1 MENSSKHYSSDNMS
15 KTLYEELVS
24 VYEKISSTSSRLEK
38 EDIIADFLKSI
49 KENDPDITYDVALL
63 LQGKIFPPW
72 SDKEMG
78 ISTQLIIKA
87 LSKLLGENTKSIED
101 KLASVGDMGEITQEL
116 VKNNKQV
123 TFFKVPLTI
132 KKVIS
137 NLRKTE
143 SITGSNSQNKKLNLI
158 LELYTSASPLE
169 AKYITRTIT
178 EKLRIGV
185 GEGTLVEA
193 IAKAYSIDKEVIDRA
208 YMLSNDLGEVAR
220 RAQDSIESVQ
230 SLTITPGKPIKPML
244 AQLSPGIEESV
255 DEMKEVICETKYDGI
270 RVQIH
275 KKDDEIKIFTRRLE
289 NVTSALPEIVEYV
302 RDALPDEDYIIEGE
316 VIATKDNQPIS
327 FQYILQR
334 VKRKYDVDKMR
345 EKIPLKVFLFD
356 VLYYKTPV
364 AEESLGKRREILE
377 SIVTTSDDVE
387 LSTMKVVTPENNQD
401 AVDLFNWSID
411 NGHEGIMFKDITSP
425 YSPGKRG
432 KNMLKFKPV
441 RETLDCVITG
451 GIYGKGKRANFFGS
465 YLLSLLDSETGEYK
479 TLVHAATGMD
489 DEMLASLTERMQQYI
504 LSTSEQTVTF
514 KPAVILEVAFSEIV
528 ESNEYESGY
537 SLRFPAIKRIRDD
550 IGLDQVDT
558 IDKLMQL
565 IELQN

>member
-1 MENSSKHYSSDNMS
+1 MTNTS
-15 KTLYEELVS
+15 YEKLVE

-38 EDIIADFLKSI
+38 QDIIADFLMYI
-49 KENDPDITYDVALL
+49 KETDADITYDITLL

-87 LSKLLGENTKSIED
+87 LSNLLGESTKSIEN
-101 KLASVGDMGEITQEL
+101 KLAEVGDMGEISEEL
-116 VKNNKQV
+116 IKNNKQV
-123 TFFKVPLTI
+123 TFFKVPLTV
-132 KKVIS
+132 KKVLS

-143 SITGSNSQNKKLNLI
+143 SITGSKSQNKKINYL

-178 EKLRIGV
+178 ERLRIGV

-193 IAKAYSIDKEVIDRA
+193 IAQAYNIDKEIIDRA
-208 YMLSNDLGEVAR
+208 YMLSNDLGEVAS
-220 RAQDSIESVQ
+220 RAQESIESVK

-244 AQLSPGIEESV
+244 AQLSSGIKESIT
-255 DEMKEVICETKYDGI
+255 EMKKVICETKYDGI

-275 KKDDEIKIFTRRLE
+275 HYNNKTKIFTRRLE
-289 NVTSALPEIVEYV
+289 NVTNALPEVVEYIEE
-302 RDALPDEDYIIEGE
+302 ALPSKDFIVEGE
-316 VIATKDNQPIS
+316 VIATKDNKPIS

-334 VKRKYDVDKMR
+334 VKRKYDIDKMR

-356 VLYYKTPV
+356 VLYYDKPT
-364 AEESLGKRREILE
+364 AELPIIQRRQLLE
-377 SIVTTSDDVE
+377 EIVTTSKNVE
-387 LSTMKVVTPENNQD
+387 LSTMKIVSQENYTE
-401 AVDLFNWSID
+401 AEKLFTWSID
-411 NGHEGIMFKDITSP
+411 EGHEGIMFKDVTSP

-432 KNMLKFKPV
+432 KNMLKYKPL

-451 GIYGKGKRANFFGS
+451 GTYGKGKRAKFFGS
-465 YLLSLLDSETGEYK
+465 YLLSLLDEKTGEYK

-489 DEMLASLTERMQQYI
+489 DDLLASLTKRMEKLI
-504 LSTSEQTVTF
+504 ISKSEQNVLF
-514 KPAVILEVAFSEIV
+514 KPKVILEIAYSEIV

-537 SLRFPAIKRIRDD
+537 SLRFPAIKGVRDD
-550 IGLDQVDT
+550 IGLDEVDT
-558 IDKLMQL
+558 LSKLHQMID
-565 IELQN
+565 LQK

>member
-1 MENSSKHYSSDNMS
+1 MSNM
-15 KTLYEELVS
+15 LYEDLVNT
-24 VYEKISSTSSRLEK
+24 YEEIASTTSRLEK
-38 EDIIADFLKSI
+38 QDIISDFLKSI
-49 KENDPDITYDVALL
+49 KEKDPEIVYDVTLL

-72 SDKEMG
+72 SEKEMG

-87 LSKLLGENTKSIED
+87 LSKLLGENSKTIEN
-101 KLASVGDMGEITQEL
+101 KLASVGDMGEITEEL
-116 VKNNKQV
+116 INNNKQV

-143 SITGSNSQNKKLNLI
+143 SIIGSNSQNKKLNYI
-158 LELYTSASPLE
+158 LELYTSASGVE

-193 IAKAYSIDKEVIDRA
+193 IAQAYGIEKEVIDRA
-208 YMLSNDLGEVAR
+208 YMLSNDLGEVAL
-220 RAQDSIESVQ
+220 RAQDSIESVK
-230 SLTITPGKPIKPML
+230 SLTIMPGKPIKPML
-244 AQLSPGIEESV
+244 AQLSPGIKESIEE
-255 DEMKEVICETKYDGI
+255 MGEVICETKYDGI

-289 NVTSALPEIVEYV
+289 NVTKALPEIVDYV
-302 RDALPDEDYIIEGE
+302 RNALPDVDYIVEGE
-316 VIATKDNQPIS
+316 VIATKDGNPIS

-334 VKRKYDVDKMR
+334 VKRKYDVDKMI
-345 EKIPLKVFLFD
+345 EKIPLKIFLFD
-356 VLYYKTPV
+356 ILYYKEPT
-364 AEESLGKRREILE
+364 AELPMDKRRELLN
-377 SIVTTSDDVE
+377 SVVNVSSNVE
-387 LSTMKVVTPENNQD
+387 LSTMKTVNSDNVKD
-401 AVDLFNWSID
+401 AEELFKWSID
-411 NGHEGIMFKDITSP
+411 EGHEGIMFKDVASP

-432 KNMLKFKPV
+432 KNMLKYKPL

-451 GIYGKGKRANFFGS
+451 GTYGKGKRAKFFGS
-465 YLLSLLDSETGEYK
+465 YLLSLLDESSGEYK

-489 DEMLASLTERMQQYI
+489 DELLASLTERMQEYI
-504 LSTSEQTVTF
+504 ISASEQTVTF
-514 KPAVILEVAFSEIV
+514 KPAVILEVAYSEIV

-537 SLRFPAIKRIRDD
+537 SLRFPAIKRVRDD

-558 IDKLMQL
+558 ITKLHQM
-565 IELQN
+565 IDLQNQ

>member
-1 MENSSKHYSSDNMS
+1 MTNTS
-15 KTLYEELVS
+15 YEKLVE

-38 EDIIADFLKSI
+38 QDIIADFLMYI
-49 KENDPDITYDVALL
+49 KETDADITYDITLL

-87 LSKLLGENTKSIED
+87 LSNLLGESTKSIEN
-101 KLASVGDMGEITQEL
+101 KLAEVGDMGEISEEL
-116 VKNNKQV
+116 IKNNKQV
-123 TFFKVPLTI
+123 TFFKVPLTV
-132 KKVIS
+132 KKVLS

-143 SITGSNSQNKKLNLI
+143 SITGSKSQNKKINYL

-178 EKLRIGV
+178 ERLRIGV

-193 IAKAYSIDKEVIDRA
+193 IAQAYNIDKEIIDRA
-208 YMLSNDLGEVAR
+208 YMLSNDLGEVAS
-220 RAQDSIESVQ
+220 RAQESIESVK

-244 AQLSPGIEESV
+244 AQLSPGIKESIT
-255 DEMKEVICETKYDGI
+255 EMKKVICETKYDGI

-275 KKDDEIKIFTRRLE
+275 HYNNKTKIFTRRLE
-289 NVTSALPEIVEYV
+289 NVTNALPEVVECIEE
-302 RDALPDEDYIIEGE
+302 ALPSKDFIVEGE
-316 VIATKDNQPIS
+316 VIATKDNKPIS

-334 VKRKYDVDKMR
+334 VKRKYDIDKMR

-356 VLYYKTPV
+356 VLYYDKPT
-364 AEESLGKRREILE
+364 AELPIIQRRQLLE
-377 SIVTTSDDVE
+377 EIVTTSKNVE
-387 LSTMKVVTPENNQD
+387 LSTMKIVSQENYTE
-401 AVDLFNWSID
+401 AEKLFTWSID
-411 NGHEGIMFKDITSP
+411 EGHEGIMFKDVTSP

-432 KNMLKFKPV
+432 KNMLKYKPL

-451 GIYGKGKRANFFGS
+451 GTYGKGKRAKFFGS
-465 YLLSLLDSETGEYK
+465 YLLSLLDEKTGEYK

-489 DEMLASLTERMQQYI
+489 DDLLASLTKRMEKLI
-504 LSTSEQTVTF
+504 ISKSEQNVLF
-514 KPAVILEVAFSEIV
+514 KPKVILEIAYSEIV

-537 SLRFPAIKRIRDD
+537 SLRFPAIKGVRDD
-550 IGLDQVDT
+550 IGLDEVDT
-558 IDKLMQL
+558 LSKLHQMID
-565 IELQN
+565 LQK

>member
-1 MENSSKHYSSDNMS
+1 MTNTS
-15 KTLYEELVS
+15 YEKLVE

-38 EDIIADFLKSI
+38 QDIIADFLMYI
-49 KENDPDITYDVALL
+49 KETDADITYDITLL

-87 LSKLLGENTKSIED
+87 LSNLLGESTKSIEN
-101 KLASVGDMGEITQEL
+101 KLAEVGDMGEISEEL
-116 VKNNKQV
+116 IKNNKQV
-123 TFFKVPLTI
+123 TFFKVPLTV
-132 KKVIS
+132 KKVLS

-143 SITGSNSQNKKLNLI
+143 SITGSKSQNKKINYL

-178 EKLRIGV
+178 ERLRIGV

-193 IAKAYSIDKEVIDRA
+193 IAQAYNIDKEIIDRA
-208 YMLSNDLGEVAR
+208 YMLSNDLGEVAS
-220 RAQDSIESVQ
+220 RAQESIESVK

-244 AQLSPGIEESV
+244 AQLSPGIKESIT
-255 DEMKEVICETKYDGI
+255 EMKKVICETKYDGI

-275 KKDDEIKIFTRRLE
+275 HYNNKTKIFTRRLE
-289 NVTSALPEIVEYV
+289 NVTNALPEVVEYIEE
-302 RDALPDEDYIIEGE
+302 ALPSKDFIVEGE
-316 VIATKDNQPIS
+316 VIATKDNKPIS

-334 VKRKYDVDKMR
+334 VKRKYDIDKMR

-356 VLYYKTPV
+356 LLYYDKPT
-364 AEESLGKRREILE
+364 AELPIIQRRQLLE
-377 SIVTTSDDVE
+377 EIVTTSKNVE
-387 LSTMKVVTPENNQD
+387 LSTMKIVSQENYTE
-401 AVDLFNWSID
+401 AEKLFTWSID
-411 NGHEGIMFKDITSP
+411 EGHEGIMFKDVTSP

-432 KNMLKFKPV
+432 KNMLKYKPL

-451 GIYGKGKRANFFGS
+451 GTYGKGKRAKFFGS
-465 YLLSLLDSETGEYK
+465 YLLSLLDEKTGEYK

-489 DEMLASLTERMQQYI
+489 DDLLASLTKRMEKLI
-504 LSTSEQTVTF
+504 ISKSEQNVLF
-514 KPAVILEVAFSEIV
+514 KPKVILEIAYSEIV

-537 SLRFPAIKRIRDD
+537 SLRFPAIKGVRDD
-550 IGLDQVDT
+550 IGLDEVDT
-558 IDKLMQL
+558 LSKLHQMID
-565 IELQN
+565 LQK

>member
-1 MENSSKHYSSDNMS
+1 MTNTS
-15 KTLYEELVS
+15 YEKLVE

-38 EDIIADFLKSI
+38 QDIIADFLMYI
-49 KENDPDITYDVALL
+49 KETDADITYDITLL

-87 LSKLLGENTKSIED
+87 LSNLLGESTKSIEN
-101 KLASVGDMGEITQEL
+101 KLAEVGDMGEISEEL
-116 VKNNKQV
+116 IKNNKQV
-123 TFFKVPLTI
+123 TFFKVPLTV
-132 KKVIS
+132 KKVLS

-143 SITGSNSQNKKLNLI
+143 SITGSKSQNKKINYL

-178 EKLRIGV
+178 ERLRIGV

-193 IAKAYSIDKEVIDRA
+193 IAQAYNIDKEIIDRA
-208 YMLSNDLGEVAR
+208 YMLSNDLGEVAS
-220 RAQDSIESVQ
+220 RAQESIESVK

-244 AQLSPGIEESV
+244 AQLSPGIKESIT
-255 DEMKEVICETKYDGI
+255 EMKKVICETKYDGI

-275 KKDDEIKIFTRRLE
+275 HYNNKTKIFTRRLE
-289 NVTSALPEIVEYV
+289 NVTNALPEVVEYIEE
-302 RDALPDEDYIIEGE
+302 ALPSKDFIVEGE
-316 VIATKDNQPIS
+316 VIATKDNKPIS

-334 VKRKYDVDKMR
+334 VKRKYDIDKMR

-356 VLYYKTPV
+356 VLYYDKPT
-364 AEESLGKRREILE
+364 AELPIIQRRQLLE
-377 SIVTTSDDVE
+377 EIVTTSKNVE
-387 LSTMKVVTPENNQD
+387 LSTMKIVSQENYTE
-401 AVDLFNWSID
+401 AEKLFTWSID
-411 NGHEGIMFKDITSP
+411 EGHEGIMFKDVTSH

-432 KNMLKFKPV
+432 KNMLKYKPL

-451 GIYGKGKRANFFGS
+451 GTYGKGKRAKFFGS
-465 YLLSLLDSETGEYK
+465 YLLSLLDEKTGEYK

-489 DEMLASLTERMQQYI
+489 DDLLASLTKRMEKLI
-504 LSTSEQTVTF
+504 ISKSEQNVLF
-514 KPAVILEVAFSEIV
+514 KPKVILEIAYSEIV

-537 SLRFPAIKRIRDD
+537 SLRFPAIKGVRDD
-550 IGLDQVDT
+550 IGLDEVDT
-558 IDKLMQL
+558 LSKLHQMID
-565 IELQN
+565 LQK

>member
-1 MENSSKHYSSDNMS
+1 MTNTS
-15 KTLYEELVS
+15 YEKLVE

-38 EDIIADFLKSI
+38 QDIIADFLMYI
-49 KENDPDITYDVALL
+49 KETDADITYDITLL

-87 LSKLLGENTKSIED
+87 LSNLLGESTKSIEN
-101 KLASVGDMGEITQEL
+101 KLAEVGDMGEISEEL
-116 VKNNKQV
+116 IKNNKQV
-123 TFFKVPLTI
+123 TFFKVPLTV
-132 KKVIS
+132 KKVLS

-143 SITGSNSQNKKLNLI
+143 SITGSKSQNKKINYL

-178 EKLRIGV
+178 ERLRIGV

-193 IAKAYSIDKEVIDRA
+193 IAQAYNIDKEIIDRA
-208 YMLSNDLGEVAR
+208 YMLSNDLGEVAS
-220 RAQDSIESVQ
+220 RAQESIESVK

-244 AQLSPGIEESV
+244 AQLSPGIKESIT
-255 DEMKEVICETKYDGI
+255 EMKKVICETKYDGI

-275 KKDDEIKIFTRRLE
+275 HYNNKTKIFTRRLE
-289 NVTSALPEIVEYV
+289 NVTNALPEVVEYIEE
-302 RDALPDEDYIIEGE
+302 ALPSKDFIVEGE
-316 VIATKDNQPIS
+316 VIATKDNKPIS

-334 VKRKYDVDKMR
+334 VKRKYDIDKMR

-356 VLYYKTPV
+356 VLYYDKPT
-364 AEESLGKRREILE
+364 AELPIIQRRQLLE
-377 SIVTTSDDVE
+377 EIVTTSKNVE
-387 LSTMKVVTPENNQD
+387 LSTMKIVSQENYTE
-401 AVDLFNWSID
+401 AEKLFTWSID
-411 NGHEGIMFKDITSP
+411 EGHEGIMFKDVTSP

-432 KNMLKFKPV
+432 KNMLKYKPL

-451 GIYGKGKRANFFGS
+451 GTCGKGKRAKFFGS
-465 YLLSLLDSETGEYK
+465 YLLSLLDEKTGEYK

-489 DEMLASLTERMQQYI
+489 DDLLASLTKRMEKLI
-504 LSTSEQTVTF
+504 ISKSEQNVLF
-514 KPAVILEVAFSEIV
+514 KPKVILEIAYSEIV

-537 SLRFPAIKRIRDD
+537 SLRFPAIKGVRDD
-550 IGLDQVDT
+550 IGLDEVDT
-558 IDKLMQL
+558 LSKLHQMID
-565 IELQN
+565 LQK

>member
-1 MENSSKHYSSDNMS
+1 MTNTS
-15 KTLYEELVS
+15 YEKLVE

-38 EDIIADFLKSI
+38 QDIIADFLMYI
-49 KENDPDITYDVALL
+49 KETDADITYDITLL

-87 LSKLLGENTKSIED
+87 LSNLLGESTKSIEN
-101 KLASVGDMGEITQEL
+101 KLAEVGDMGEISEEL
-116 VKNNKQV
+116 IKNNKQV
-123 TFFKVPLTI
+123 TFFKVPLTV
-132 KKVIS
+132 KKVLS

-143 SITGSNSQNKKLNLI
+143 SITGSKSQNKKINYL

-178 EKLRIGV
+178 ERLRIGV

-193 IAKAYSIDKEVIDRA
+193 IAQAYNIDKEIIDRA
-208 YMLSNDLGEVAR
+208 YMLSNDLGEVAS
-220 RAQDSIESVQ
+220 RAQESIESVK

-244 AQLSPGIEESV
+244 AQLSPGIKESIT
-255 DEMKEVICETKYDGI
+255 EMKKVICETKYDGI

-275 KKDDEIKIFTRRLE
+275 HYNNKTKIFTRRLE
-289 NVTSALPEIVEYV
+289 NVTNALPEVVEYIEE
-302 RDALPDEDYIIEGE
+302 ALPSKDFIVEGE
-316 VIATKDNQPIS
+316 VIATKDNKPIS

-334 VKRKYDVDKMR
+334 VKRKYDIDKMR

-356 VLYYKTPV
+356 VLYYDKPT
-364 AEESLGKRREILE
+364 AELPIIQRRQLLE
-377 SIVTTSDDVE
+377 EIVTTSKNVE
-387 LSTMKVVTPENNQD
+387 LSTMKIVSQENYTE
-401 AVDLFNWSID
+401 AEKLFTWSID
-411 NGHEGIMFKDITSP
+411 EGHEGIMFKDVTSP

-432 KNMLKFKPV
+432 KNMLKYKPL

-451 GIYGKGKRANFFGS
+451 GTYGKGKRAKFFGS
-465 YLLSLLDSETGEYK
+465 YLLSLLDEKTGEYK

-489 DEMLASLTERMQQYI
+489 DDLLASLTKRMEKLI
-504 LSTSEQTVTF
+504 ISKSEQNVFF
-514 KPAVILEVAFSEIV
+514 KPKVILEIAYSEIV

-537 SLRFPAIKRIRDD
+537 SLRFPAIKGVRDD
-550 IGLDQVDT
+550 IGLDEVDT
-558 IDKLMQL
+558 LSKLHQMID
-565 IELQN
+565 LQK

>member
-1 MENSSKHYSSDNMS
+1 MSNM
-15 KTLYEELVS
+15 LYEDLVNT
-24 VYEKISSTSSRLEK
+24 YEEIASTTSRLEK
-38 EDIIADFLKSI
+38 QDIISDFLKSI
-49 KENDPDITYDVALL
+49 KEKDPEIVYDVTLL

-72 SDKEMG
+72 SEKEMG

-87 LSKLLGENTKSIED
+87 LSKLLGENTKTIENR
-101 KLASVGDMGEITQEL
+101 LASVGDMGEITEEL
-116 VKNNKQV
+116 INNNKQV

-143 SITGSNSQNKKLNLI
+143 SIIGSNSQNKKLNYI
-158 LELYTSASPLE
+158 LELYTSASGVE

-193 IAKAYSIDKEVIDRA
+193 IAQAYGIEKEVIDRA
-208 YMLSNDLGEVAR
+208 YMLSNDLGEVAL
-220 RAQDSIESVQ
+220 RAQDSIESVK
-230 SLTITPGKPIKPML
+230 SLTIMPGKPIKPML
-244 AQLSPGIEESV
+244 AQLSPGIKESIEE
-255 DEMKEVICETKYDGI
+255 MGEVICETKYDGI

-289 NVTSALPEIVEYV
+289 NVTKALPEIVDYV
-302 RDALPDEDYIIEGE
+302 RNALPDVDYIVEGE
-316 VIATKDNQPIS
+316 VIATKDGNPIS

-334 VKRKYDVDKMR
+334 VKRKYDVEKMI
-345 EKIPLKVFLFD
+345 EKIPLKIFLFD
-356 VLYYKTPV
+356 ILYYKEPT
-364 AEESLGKRREILE
+364 AELPMDKRRELLN
-377 SIVTTSDDVE
+377 SVVNVSPNVE
-387 LSTMKVVTPENNQD
+387 LSTMKTVNSDNVKD
-401 AVDLFNWSID
+401 AEELFKWSID
-411 NGHEGIMFKDITSP
+411 EGHEGIMFKDVASP

-432 KNMLKFKPV
+432 KNMLKYKPL

-451 GIYGKGKRANFFGS
+451 GTYGKGKRAKFFGS
-465 YLLSLLDSETGEYK
+465 YLLSLLDESSGEYK

-489 DEMLASLTERMQQYI
+489 DELLASLTERMQEYI
-504 LSTSEQTVTF
+504 ISASEQTVTF
-514 KPAVILEVAFSEIV
+514 KPAVILEVAYSEIV

-537 SLRFPAIKRIRDD
+537 SLRFPAIKRVRDD

-558 IDKLMQL
+558 ITKLHQM
-565 IELQN
+565 IDLQNQ

>member
-1 MENSSKHYSSDNMS
+1 MTNTS
-15 KTLYEELVS
+15 YEKLVE

-38 EDIIADFLKSI
+38 QDIIADFLMYI
-49 KENDPDITYDVALL
+49 KETDADITYDITLL

-87 LSKLLGENTKSIED
+87 LSNLLGESTKSIEN
-101 KLASVGDMGEITQEL
+101 KLAEVGDMGEISEEL
-116 VKNNKQV
+116 IKNNKQV
-123 TFFKVPLTI
+123 TFFKVPLTV
-132 KKVIS
+132 KKVLS

-143 SITGSNSQNKKLNLI
+143 SITGSKSQNKKINYL

-178 EKLRIGV
+178 ERLRIGV

-193 IAKAYSIDKEVIDRA
+193 IAQAYNIDKEIIDRA
-208 YMLSNDLGEVAR
+208 YMLSNDLGEVAS
-220 RAQDSIESVQ
+220 RAQESIESVK

-244 AQLSPGIEESV
+244 AQLSPGIKESIT
-255 DEMKEVICETKYDGI
+255 EMKKVICETKYDGI

-275 KKDDEIKIFTRRLE
+275 HYNNKTKIFTRRLE
-289 NVTSALPEIVEYV
+289 NVTNALPEVVEYIEE
-302 RDALPDEDYIIEGE
+302 ALPSKDFIVEGE
-316 VIATKDNQPIS
+316 VIATKDNKPIS

-334 VKRKYDVDKMR
+334 VKRKYDIDKMR

-356 VLYYKTPV
+356 VLYYDKPT
-364 AEESLGKRREILE
+364 AELPIIQRRQLLE
-377 SIVTTSDDVE
+377 EIVTTSKNVE
-387 LSTMKVVTPENNQD
+387 LSTMKIVSQENYTE
-401 AVDLFNWSID
+401 AEKLFTWSID
-411 NGHEGIMFKDITSP
+411 EGHEGIMFKDVTSP

-432 KNMLKFKPV
+432 KNMLKYKPL

-451 GIYGKGKRANFFGS
+451 GTYGKGKRAKFFGS
-465 YLLSLLDSETGEYK
+465 YLLSLLDEKTGEYK

-489 DEMLASLTERMQQYI
+489 DDLLASLTKRMEKLI
-504 LSTSEQTVTF
+504 LSKSEQNVLF
-514 KPAVILEVAFSEIV
+514 KPKVILEIAYSEIV

-537 SLRFPAIKRIRDD
+537 SLRFPAIKGVRDD
-550 IGLDQVDT
+550 IGLDEVDT
-558 IDKLMQL
+558 LSKLHQMID
-565 IELQN
+565 LQK

>member
-1 MENSSKHYSSDNMS
+1 MTNTS
-15 KTLYEELVS
+15 YEKLVE

-38 EDIIADFLKSI
+38 QDSIADFLMYI
-49 KENDPDITYDVALL
+49 KETDADITYDITLL

-87 LSKLLGENTKSIED
+87 LSNLLGESTKSIEN
-101 KLASVGDMGEITQEL
+101 KLAEVGDMGEISEEL
-116 VKNNKQV
+116 IKNNKQV
-123 TFFKVPLTI
+123 TFFKVPLTV
-132 KKVIS
+132 KKVLS

-143 SITGSNSQNKKLNLI
+143 SITGSKSQNKKINYL

-178 EKLRIGV
+178 ERLRIGV

-193 IAKAYSIDKEVIDRA
+193 IAQAYNIDKEIIDRA
-208 YMLSNDLGEVAR
+208 YMLSNDLGEVAS
-220 RAQDSIESVQ
+220 RAQESIESVK

-244 AQLSPGIEESV
+244 AQLSPGIKESIT
-255 DEMKEVICETKYDGI
+255 EMKKVICETKYDGI

-275 KKDDEIKIFTRRLE
+275 HYNNKTKIFTRRLE
-289 NVTSALPEIVEYV
+289 NVTNALPEVVEYIEE
-302 RDALPDEDYIIEGE
+302 ALPSKDFIVEGE
-316 VIATKDNQPIS
+316 VIATKDNKPIS

-334 VKRKYDVDKMR
+334 VKRKYDIDKMR

-356 VLYYKTPV
+356 VLYYDKPT
-364 AEESLGKRREILE
+364 AELPIIQRRQLLE
-377 SIVTTSDDVE
+377 EIVTTSKNVE
-387 LSTMKVVTPENNQD
+387 LSTMKIVSQENYTE
-401 AVDLFNWSID
+401 AEKLFTWSID
-411 NGHEGIMFKDITSP
+411 EGHEGIMFKDVTSP

-432 KNMLKFKPV
+432 KNMLKYKPS

-451 GIYGKGKRANFFGS
+451 GTYGKGKRAKFFGS
-465 YLLSLLDSETGEYK
+465 FLLSLLDEKTGEYK

-489 DEMLASLTERMQQYI
+489 DDLLASLTKRMEKLI
-504 LSTSEQTVTF
+504 ISKSEQNVLF
-514 KPAVILEVAFSEIV
+514 KPKVILEIAYSEIV

-537 SLRFPAIKRIRDD
+537 SLRFPAIKGVRDD
-550 IGLDQVDT
+550 IGLDEVDT
-558 IDKLMQL
+558 LSKLHQMID
-565 IELQN
+565 LQK

>member
-1 MENSSKHYSSDNMS
+1 MENSLKHYSSDNMS

-185 GEGTLVEA
+185 GEGTRVEA

-244 AQLSPGIEESV
+244 AQLSPGIEESI
-255 DEMKEVICETKYDGI
+255 DEMKEVVCETKYDGI

-275 KKDDEIKIFTRRLE
+275 KKDD
-289 NVTSALPEIVEYV
+289 
-302 RDALPDEDYIIEGE
+302 
-316 VIATKDNQPIS
+316 
-327 FQYILQR
+327 
-334 VKRKYDVDKMR
+334 
-345 EKIPLKVFLFD
+345 
-356 VLYYKTPV
+356 
-364 AEESLGKRREILE
+364 
-377 SIVTTSDDVE
+377 
-387 LSTMKVVTPENNQD
+387 
-401 AVDLFNWSID
+401 AV
-411 NGHEGIMFKDITSP
+411 
-425 YSPGKRG
+425 
-432 KNMLKFKPV
+432 
-441 RETLDCVITG
+441 
-451 GIYGKGKRANFFGS
+451 
-465 YLLSLLDSETGEYK
+465 
-479 TLVHAATGMD
+479 
-489 DEMLASLTERMQQYI
+489 
-504 LSTSEQTVTF
+504 
-514 KPAVILEVAFSEIV
+514 
-528 ESNEYESGY
+528 
-537 SLRFPAIKRIRDD
+537 
-550 IGLDQVDT
+550 
-558 IDKLMQL
+558 
-565 IELQN
+565 

>member
-1 MENSSKHYSSDNMS
+1 MVD
-15 KTLYEELVS
+15 TLYEKLVE
-24 VYEKISSTSSRLEK
+24 VYEQISSTTSRLEK
-38 EDIIADFLKSI
+38 EDMIASFLKSL
-49 KENDPDITYDVALL
+49 KDTDPEIIYDVVLL

-78 ISTQLIIKA
+78 ISTQLIIKS
-87 LSKLLGENTKSIED
+87 LSKLLGEKASKIEE
-101 KLASVGDMGEITQEL
+101 KLASVGDMGEISQEL
-116 VKNNKQV
+116 IKNNKQV

-132 KKVIS
+132 KKVIA

-143 SITGSNSQNKKLNLI
+143 SIMGSKSQNKKLNLI

-193 IAKAYSIDKEVIDRA
+193 IAKAYDMDRDVIDRA
-208 YMLSNDLGEVAR
+208 YMLSNDLGEVAT
-220 RAQDSIESVQ
+220 RAGESLESVK

-244 AQLSPGIEESV
+244 AQLSPGIKESIEEMG
-255 DEMKEVICETKYDGI
+255 DVICETKYDGI

-275 KKDDEIKIFTRRLE
+275 RSGDEIKIFTRRLE
-289 NVTSALPEIVEYV
+289 NVTNALPEIVEYV
-302 RDALPDEDYIIEGE
+302 GKALPSVDFIVEGE
-316 VIATKDNQPIS
+316 VIATKDNKPIS

-334 VKRKYDVDKMR
+334 VKRKYDVEKMV

-356 VLYYKTPV
+356 VLYYKQPV
-364 AEESLGKRREILE
+364 AEENLEERRKLLE
-377 SIVTTSDDVE
+377 EIVTTSDNVE
-387 LSTMKVVTPENNQD
+387 LSSMVRVNIDNYNE
-401 AVDLFNWSID
+401 AEELFNWSID
-411 NGHEGIMFKDITSP
+411 GGHEGIMFKAVNSS

-451 GIYGKGKRANFFGS
+451 GVYGKGKRAKFFGS
-465 YLLSLLDSETGEYK
+465 YLLSLLDEDSGEYK

-489 DEMLASLTERMQQYI
+489 DEMLASLTERMSKYI
-504 LSTSEQTVTF
+504 LSSSEQVVTF

-537 SLRFPAIKRIRDD
+537 SLRFPAIKRVRDD

-558 IDKLMQL
+558 LTKLHQL
-565 IELQN
+565 LELQDKT

>member
-1 MENSSKHYSSDNMS
+1 MTNTS
-15 KTLYEELVS
+15 YEKLVE

-38 EDIIADFLKSI
+38 QDIIADFLMYI
-49 KENDPDITYDVALL
+49 KENDADITYDITLL

-87 LSKLLGENTKSIED
+87 LSNLLGESTKSIEN
-101 KLASVGDMGEITQEL
+101 KLAEVGDMGEISEEL
-116 VKNNKQV
+116 IKNNKQV
-123 TFFKVPLTI
+123 TFFKVPLTV
-132 KKVIS
+132 KKVLS

-143 SITGSNSQNKKLNLI
+143 SITGSKSQNKKINYL

-178 EKLRIGV
+178 ERLRIGV

-193 IAKAYSIDKEVIDRA
+193 IAQAYNIDKEIIDRA
-208 YMLSNDLGEVAR
+208 YMLSNDLGEVAS
-220 RAQDSIESVQ
+220 RAQESIESVK

-244 AQLSPGIEESV
+244 AQLSPGIKESIT
-255 DEMKEVICETKYDGI
+255 EMKKVICETKYDGI

-275 KKDDEIKIFTRRLE
+275 HYNNKTKIFTRRLE
-289 NVTSALPEIVEYV
+289 NVTNALPEVVEYIEE
-302 RDALPDEDYIIEGE
+302 ALPSKDFIVEGE
-316 VIATKDNQPIS
+316 VIATKDNKPIS

-334 VKRKYDVDKMR
+334 VKRKYDIDKMR

-356 VLYYKTPV
+356 VLYYDKPT
-364 AEESLGKRREILE
+364 AELPIIQRRQLLE
-377 SIVTTSDDVE
+377 EIVTTSKNVE
-387 LSTMKVVTPENNQD
+387 LSTMKIVSQENYTE
-401 AVDLFNWSID
+401 AEKLFTWSID
-411 NGHEGIMFKDITSP
+411 EGHEGIMFKDVTSP

-432 KNMLKFKPV
+432 KNMLKYKPL

-451 GIYGKGKRANFFGS
+451 GTYGKGKRAKFFGS
-465 YLLSLLDSETGEYK
+465 YLLSLLDEKTGEYK

-489 DEMLASLTERMQQYI
+489 DDLLASLTKRMEKLI
-504 LSTSEQTVTF
+504 ISKSEQNVLF
-514 KPAVILEVAFSEIV
+514 KPKVILEIAYSEIV

-537 SLRFPAIKRIRDD
+537 SLRFPAIKGVRDD
-550 IGLDQVDT
+550 IGLDEVDT
-558 IDKLMQL
+558 LSKLHQMID
-565 IELQN
+565 LQK

>member
-1 MENSSKHYSSDNMS
+1 MVD
-15 KTLYEELVS
+15 TLYEKLVE
-24 VYEKISSTSSRLEK
+24 VYEQISSTTSRLEK
-38 EDIIADFLKSI
+38 EDMIASFLKSL
-49 KENDPDITYDVALL
+49 KDTDPEIIYDVVLL

-78 ISTQLIIKA
+78 ISTQLIIKS
-87 LSKLLGENTKSIED
+87 LSKLLGEKASKIEE
-101 KLASVGDMGEITQEL
+101 KLASVGDMGEISQEL
-116 VKNNKQV
+116 IKNNKQV

-132 KKVIS
+132 KKVIA

-143 SITGSNSQNKKLNLI
+143 SIMGSKSQNKKLNLI

-193 IAKAYSIDKEVIDRA
+193 IAKAYDMDRDVIDRA
-208 YMLSNDLGEVAR
+208 YMLSNDLGEVAT
-220 RAQDSIESVQ
+220 RAGESLESVK

-244 AQLSPGIEESV
+244 AQLSPGIKESIEEMG
-255 DEMKEVICETKYDGI
+255 DVICETKYDGI

-275 KKDDEIKIFTRRLE
+275 RSGDEIKIFTRRLE
-289 NVTSALPEIVEYV
+289 NVTNALPEIVEYV
-302 RDALPDEDYIIEGE
+302 GKALPSVDFIVEGE
-316 VIATKDNQPIS
+316 VIATKDNKPIS

-334 VKRKYDVDKMR
+334 VKRKYDVEKMV

-356 VLYYKTPV
+356 VLYYKQPV
-364 AEESLGKRREILE
+364 AEENLEERRKLLE
-377 SIVTTSDDVE
+377 EIVTTSDNVE
-387 LSTMKVVTPENNQD
+387 LSSMVRVNIDNYQE
-401 AVDLFNWSID
+401 AEELFNWSID
-411 NGHEGIMFKDITSP
+411 GGHEGIMFKAVNSS

-451 GIYGKGKRANFFGS
+451 GVYGKGKRAKFFGS
-465 YLLSLLDSETGEYK
+465 YLLSLLDENTGEYK

-489 DEMLASLTERMQQYI
+489 DEMLASLTERMSKYI
-504 LSTSEQTVTF
+504 LSSSEQVVTF

-558 IDKLMQL
+558 LTKLHQL
-565 IELQN
+565 LELQDKT

>member
-1 MENSSKHYSSDNMS
+1 MTNTS
-15 KTLYEELVS
+15 YEKLVE

-38 EDIIADFLKSI
+38 QDIIADFLMYI
-49 KENDPDITYDVALL
+49 KETDADITYDITLL

-87 LSKLLGENTKSIED
+87 LSNLLGESTKSIEN
-101 KLASVGDMGEITQEL
+101 KLEEVGDMGEISEEL
-116 VKNNKQV
+116 IKNNKQV
-123 TFFKVPLTI
+123 TFFKVPLTV
-132 KKVIS
+132 KKVLS

-143 SITGSNSQNKKLNLI
+143 SITGSKSQNKKINYL

-178 EKLRIGV
+178 ERLRIGV

-193 IAKAYSIDKEVIDRA
+193 IAQAYNIDKEIIDRA
-208 YMLSNDLGEVAR
+208 YMLSNDLGEVAS
-220 RAQDSIESVQ
+220 RAQESIESVK

-244 AQLSPGIEESV
+244 AQLSPGIKESIT
-255 DEMKEVICETKYDGI
+255 EMKKVICETKYDGI

-275 KKDDEIKIFTRRLE
+275 HYNNKTKIFTRRLE
-289 NVTSALPEIVEYV
+289 NVTNALPEVVEYIEE
-302 RDALPDEDYIIEGE
+302 ALPSKDFIVEGE
-316 VIATKDNQPIS
+316 VIATKDNKPIS

-334 VKRKYDVDKMR
+334 VKRKYDIDKMR

-356 VLYYKTPV
+356 VLYYDKPT
-364 AEESLGKRREILE
+364 AELPIIQRRQLLE
-377 SIVTTSDDVE
+377 EIVTTSKNVE
-387 LSTMKVVTPENNQD
+387 LSTMKIVSQENYTE
-401 AVDLFNWSID
+401 AEKLFTWSID
-411 NGHEGIMFKDITSP
+411 EGHEGIMFKDVTSP

-432 KNMLKFKPV
+432 KNMLKYKPL

-451 GIYGKGKRANFFGS
+451 GTYGKGKRAKFFGS
-465 YLLSLLDSETGEYK
+465 YLLSLLDEKTGEYK

-489 DEMLASLTERMQQYI
+489 DDLLASLTKRMEKLI
-504 LSTSEQTVTF
+504 ISKSEQNVLF
-514 KPAVILEVAFSEIV
+514 KPKVILEIAYSEIV

-537 SLRFPAIKRIRDD
+537 SLRFPAIKGVRDD
-550 IGLDQVDT
+550 IGLDEVDT
-558 IDKLMQL
+558 LSKLHQMID
-565 IELQN
+565 LQK

>member
-1 MENSSKHYSSDNMS
+1 MTNTS
-15 KTLYEELVS
+15 YEKLVE

-38 EDIIADFLKSI
+38 QDIIADFLMYI
-49 KENDPDITYDVALL
+49 KETDADITYDITLL

-87 LSKLLGENTKSIED
+87 LSNLLGESTKSIEN
-101 KLASVGDMGEITQEL
+101 KLAEVGDMGEISEEL
-116 VKNNKQV
+116 IKNNKQV
-123 TFFKVPLTI
+123 TFFKVPLTV
-132 KKVIS
+132 KKVLS

-143 SITGSNSQNKKLNLI
+143 SITGSKSQNKKINYL

-178 EKLRIGV
+178 ERLRIGV

-193 IAKAYSIDKEVIDRA
+193 IAQAYNIDKEIIDRA
-208 YMLSNDLGEVAR
+208 YMLSNDLGEVAS
-220 RAQDSIESVQ
+220 RAQESIESVK

-244 AQLSPGIEESV
+244 AQLSPGIKESIT
-255 DEMKEVICETKYDGI
+255 EMKKVICETKYDGI

-275 KKDDEIKIFTRRLE
+275 HYNNKTKIFTRRLE
-289 NVTSALPEIVEYV
+289 NVTNALPEVVEYIEE
-302 RDALPDEDYIIEGE
+302 ALPSKDFIVEGE
-316 VIATKDNQPIS
+316 VIATKDNKPIS

-334 VKRKYDVDKMR
+334 VKRKYDIDKMR

-356 VLYYKTPV
+356 VLYYDKPT
-364 AEESLGKRREILE
+364 AELPIIQRRQLLE
-377 SIVTTSDDVE
+377 EIVTTSKNVE
-387 LSTMKVVTPENNQD
+387 LSTMKIVSQENYTE
-401 AVDLFNWSID
+401 AEKLFTWSID
-411 NGHEGIMFKDITSP
+411 EGHEGIMFKDVTSP

-432 KNMLKFKPV
+432 KNMLKYKPL

-451 GIYGKGKRANFFGS
+451 GTYGKGKRAKFFGS
-465 YLLSLLDSETGEYK
+465 YLLSLLDDKTGEYK

-489 DEMLASLTERMQQYI
+489 DDLLASLTKRMEKLI
-504 LSTSEQTVTF
+504 ISKSEQNVLF
-514 KPAVILEVAFSEIV
+514 KPKVILEVAYSEIV

-537 SLRFPAIKRIRDD
+537 SLRFPAIKGVRDD
-550 IGLDQVDT
+550 IGLDEVDT
-558 IDKLMQL
+558 LSKLHQMID
-565 IELQN
+565 LQK

>member
-1 MENSSKHYSSDNMS
+1 M
-15 KTLYEELVS
+15 LYEDLVNT
-24 VYEKISSTSSRLEK
+24 YEEIASTTSRLEK
-38 EDIIADFLKSI
+38 QDIISDFLKSI
-49 KENDPDITYDVALL
+49 KEKDPEIVYDVTLL

-72 SDKEMG
+72 SEKEMG

-87 LSKLLGENTKSIED
+87 LSKLLGENSKTIEN
-101 KLASVGDMGEITQEL
+101 KLASVGDMGEITEEL
-116 VKNNKQV
+116 INNNKQV

-143 SITGSNSQNKKLNLI
+143 SIIGSNSQNKKLNYI
-158 LELYTSASPLE
+158 LELYTSASGVE

-193 IAKAYSIDKEVIDRA
+193 IAQAYGIEKEVIDRA
-208 YMLSNDLGEVAR
+208 YMLSNDLGEVAL
-220 RAQDSIESVQ
+220 RAQDSIESVK
-230 SLTITPGKPIKPML
+230 SLTIMPGKPIKPML
-244 AQLSPGIEESV
+244 AQLSPGIKESIEE
-255 DEMKEVICETKYDGI
+255 MGEVICETKYDGI

-289 NVTSALPEIVEYV
+289 NVTKALPEIVDYV
-302 RDALPDEDYIIEGE
+302 RNALPDVDYIVEGE
-316 VIATKDNQPIS
+316 VIATKDGNPIS

-334 VKRKYDVDKMR
+334 VKRKYDVDKMI
-345 EKIPLKVFLFD
+345 EKIPLKIFLFD
-356 VLYYKTPV
+356 ILYYKEPT
-364 AEESLGKRREILE
+364 AELPMDKRRELLN
-377 SIVTTSDDVE
+377 SVVNVSSNVE
-387 LSTMKVVTPENNQD
+387 LSTMKTVNSDNVKD
-401 AVDLFNWSID
+401 AEELFKWSID
-411 NGHEGIMFKDITSP
+411 EGHEGIMFKDVASP

-432 KNMLKFKPV
+432 KNMLKYKPL

-451 GIYGKGKRANFFGS
+451 GTYGKGKRAKFFGS
-465 YLLSLLDSETGEYK
+465 YLLSLLDESSGEYK

-489 DEMLASLTERMQQYI
+489 DELLASLTERMQEYI
-504 LSTSEQTVTF
+504 ISASEQTVTF
-514 KPAVILEVAFSEIV
+514 KPAVILEVAYSEIV

-537 SLRFPAIKRIRDD
+537 SLRFPAIKRVRDD

-558 IDKLMQL
+558 ITKLHQM
-565 IELQN
+565 IDLQNQ

>member
-1 MENSSKHYSSDNMS
+1 MTNTS
-15 KTLYEELVS
+15 YEKLVE

-38 EDIIADFLKSI
+38 QDIIADFLMYI
-49 KENDPDITYDVALL
+49 KETDADITYDITLL

-87 LSKLLGENTKSIED
+87 LSNLLGESTKSIEN
-101 KLASVGDMGEITQEL
+101 KLAEVGDMGEISEEL
-116 VKNNKQV
+116 IKNNKQV
-123 TFFKVPLTI
+123 TFFKVPLTV
-132 KKVIS
+132 KKVLS

-143 SITGSNSQNKKLNLI
+143 SITGSKSQNKKINYL

-178 EKLRIGV
+178 ERLRIGV

-193 IAKAYSIDKEVIDRA
+193 IAQAYNIDKEIIDRA
-208 YMLSNDLGEVAR
+208 YMLSNDLGEVAS
-220 RAQDSIESVQ
+220 RAQESIESVK

-244 AQLSPGIEESV
+244 AQLSPGIKESIT
-255 DEMKEVICETKYDGI
+255 EMKKVICETKYDGI

-275 KKDDEIKIFTRRLE
+275 HYNNKTKIFTRRLE
-289 NVTSALPEIVEYV
+289 NVTNALPEVVEYIEE
-302 RDALPDEDYIIEGE
+302 ALPSKDFIVEGE
-316 VIATKDNQPIS
+316 VIATKDNKPIS

-334 VKRKYDVDKMR
+334 VKRKYDIDKMR

-356 VLYYKTPV
+356 VLYYDKPT
-364 AEESLGKRREILE
+364 AELPIIQRRQLLE
-377 SIVTTSDDVE
+377 EIVTTSKNVE
-387 LSTMKVVTPENNQD
+387 LSTMKIVSQENYTE
-401 AVDLFNWSID
+401 AEKLFTWSID
-411 NGHEGIMFKDITSP
+411 EGHEGIMFKDVTSP

-432 KNMLKFKPV
+432 KNMLKYKPL

-451 GIYGKGKRANFFGS
+451 GTYGKGKRAKFFGS
-465 YLLSLLDSETGEYK
+465 YLLSLLDDKTGEYK

-489 DEMLASLTERMQQYI
+489 DNLLASLTKRMEKLI
-504 LSTSEQTVTF
+504 ISKSEQNVLF
-514 KPAVILEVAFSEIV
+514 KPKVILEVAYSEIV

-537 SLRFPAIKRIRDD
+537 SLRFPAIKGVRDD
-550 IGLDQVDT
+550 IGLDEVDT
-558 IDKLMQL
+558 LSKLHQMID
-565 IELQN
+565 LQK

>member
-1 MENSSKHYSSDNMS
+1 MSNM
-15 KTLYEELVS
+15 LYEDLVNT
-24 VYEKISSTSSRLEK
+24 YEVIASTTSRLEK
-38 EDIIADFLKSI
+38 QDIISDFLKSI
-49 KENDPDITYDVALL
+49 KEKDPEIVYDVTLL

-72 SDKEMG
+72 SEKEMG

-87 LSKLLGENTKSIED
+87 LSKLLGENTKTIEN
-101 KLASVGDMGEITQEL
+101 KLASVGDMGEITEEL
-116 VKNNKQV
+116 INNNKQV

-143 SITGSNSQNKKLNLI
+143 SIIGSNSQNKKLNYI
-158 LELYTSASPLE
+158 LELYTSASGVE

-193 IAKAYSIDKEVIDRA
+193 IAQAYGIEKEVIDRA
-208 YMLSNDLGEVAR
+208 YMLSNDLGEVAL
-220 RAQDSIESVQ
+220 RAQDSIESVK
-230 SLTITPGKPIKPML
+230 SLTIMPGKPIKPML
-244 AQLSPGIEESV
+244 AQLSPGIKESIEE
-255 DEMKEVICETKYDGI
+255 MGEVICETKYDGI

-289 NVTSALPEIVEYV
+289 NVTKALPEIVDYV
-302 RDALPDEDYIIEGE
+302 RNALPDVDYIVEGE
-316 VIATKDNQPIS
+316 VIATKDGNPIS

-334 VKRKYDVDKMR
+334 VKRKYDVEKMI
-345 EKIPLKVFLFD
+345 EKIPLKIFLFD
-356 VLYYKTPV
+356 ILYYKEPT
-364 AEESLGKRREILE
+364 AELPMDKRRELLN
-377 SIVTTSDDVE
+377 SVVNVSPNVE
-387 LSTMKVVTPENNQD
+387 LSTMKTVNSDNVKD
-401 AVDLFNWSID
+401 AEELFKWSID
-411 NGHEGIMFKDITSP
+411 EGHEGIMFKDVASP

-432 KNMLKFKPV
+432 KNMLKYKPL

-451 GIYGKGKRANFFGS
+451 GTYGKGKRAKFFGS
-465 YLLSLLDSETGEYK
+465 YLLSLLDESSGEYK

-489 DEMLASLTERMQQYI
+489 DELLASLTERMQEYI
-504 LSTSEQTVTF
+504 ISASEQTVTF
-514 KPAVILEVAFSEIV
+514 KPAVILEVAYSEIV

-537 SLRFPAIKRIRDD
+537 SLRFPAIKRVRDD

-558 IDKLMQL
+558 ITKLHQM
-565 IELQN
+565 IDLQNQ

>member
-1 MENSSKHYSSDNMS
+1 MTNTS
-15 KTLYEELVS
+15 YEKLVE

-38 EDIIADFLKSI
+38 QDIIADFLMYI
-49 KENDPDITYDVALL
+49 KETDADITYDITLL

-87 LSKLLGENTKSIED
+87 LSNLLGESTKSIEN
-101 KLASVGDMGEITQEL
+101 KLAEVGDMGEISEEL
-116 VKNNKQV
+116 IKNNKQV
-123 TFFKVPLTI
+123 TFFKVPLTV
-132 KKVIS
+132 KKVLS

-143 SITGSNSQNKKLNLI
+143 SITGSKSQNKKINYL

-178 EKLRIGV
+178 ERLRIGV

-193 IAKAYSIDKEVIDRA
+193 IAQAYNIDKEIIDRA
-208 YMLSNDLGEVAR
+208 YMLSNDLGEVAS
-220 RAQDSIESVQ
+220 RAQESIESVK

-244 AQLSPGIEESV
+244 AQLSPGIKESIT
-255 DEMKEVICETKYDGI
+255 EMKKVICETKYDGI

-275 KKDDEIKIFTRRLE
+275 HYNNKTNIFTRRLE
-289 NVTSALPEIVEYV
+289 NVTNALPEVVEYIEE
-302 RDALPDEDYIIEGE
+302 ALPSKDFIVEGE
-316 VIATKDNQPIS
+316 VIATKDNKPIS

-334 VKRKYDVDKMR
+334 VKRKYDIDKMR

-356 VLYYKTPV
+356 VLYYDKPT
-364 AEESLGKRREILE
+364 AELPIIQRRQLLE
-377 SIVTTSDDVE
+377 EIVTTSKNVE
-387 LSTMKVVTPENNQD
+387 LSTMKIVSQENYTE
-401 AVDLFNWSID
+401 AEKLFTWSID
-411 NGHEGIMFKDITSP
+411 EGHEGIMFKDVTSP

-432 KNMLKFKPV
+432 KNMLKYKPL

-451 GIYGKGKRANFFGS
+451 GTYGKGKRAKFFGS
-465 YLLSLLDSETGEYK
+465 YLLSLLDEKTGEYK

-489 DEMLASLTERMQQYI
+489 DDLLASLTKRMEKLI
-504 LSTSEQTVTF
+504 ISKSEQNVLF
-514 KPAVILEVAFSEIV
+514 KPKVILEIAYSEIV

-537 SLRFPAIKRIRDD
+537 SLRFPAIKGVRDD
-550 IGLDQVDT
+550 IGLDEVDT
-558 IDKLMQL
+558 LSKLHQMID
-565 IELQN
+565 LQK

>member
-1 MENSSKHYSSDNMS
+1 MVD
-15 KTLYEELVS
+15 TLYEKLVE
-24 VYEKISSTSSRLEK
+24 VYEQISSTTSRLEK
-38 EDIIADFLKSI
+38 EDMIASFLKSL
-49 KENDPDITYDVALL
+49 KDTDPEIIYDVVLL

-78 ISTQLIIKA
+78 ISTQLIIKS
-87 LSKLLGENTKSIED
+87 LSKLLGEKASKIED
-101 KLASVGDMGEITQEL
+101 KLASVGDMGEISQEL
-116 VKNNKQV
+116 IKNNKQV

-143 SITGSNSQNKKLNLI
+143 SIMGSKSQNKKLNLI

-193 IAKAYSIDKEVIDRA
+193 IAKAYDMDRDVIDRA
-208 YMLSNDLGEVAR
+208 YMLSNDLGEVAT
-220 RAQDSIESVQ
+220 RAGESLESVK

-244 AQLSPGIEESV
+244 AQLSPGIKEGIEEMG
-255 DEMKEVICETKYDGI
+255 DVICETKYDGI

-275 KKDDEIKIFTRRLE
+275 RSGDEIKIFTRRLE
-289 NVTSALPEIVEYV
+289 NVTNALPEIVK
-302 RDALPDEDYIIEGE
+302 YIGEAIPSVDFIVEGE
-316 VIATKDNQPIS
+316 VIATKDNKPIS

-334 VKRKYDVDKMR
+334 VKRKYDVEKMV

-356 VLYYKTPV
+356 VLYYKQPV
-364 AEESLGKRREILE
+364 AEDSLEERRKLLEEI
-377 SIVTTSDDVE
+377 VKTSDNVE
-387 LSTMKVVTPENNQD
+387 LSSMVRVN
-401 AVDLFNWSID
+401 VDNYYEAEELFNWSID
-411 NGHEGIMFKDITSP
+411 SGHEGIMFKAVNSS

-451 GIYGKGKRANFFGS
+451 GIYGKGKRAKFFGS
-465 YLLSLLDSETGEYK
+465 YLLSLLDEDSGEYK

-489 DEMLASLTERMQQYI
+489 DEMLATLTERMSKHI
-504 LSTSEQTVTF
+504 LSSSEQVLTF
-514 KPAVILEVAFSEIV
+514 RPAVILEVAFSEIV

-537 SLRFPAIKRIRDD
+537 SLRFPAIKRVRDD

-558 IDKLMQL
+558 LTKLHQL
-565 IELQN
+565 LELQDKT

>member
-1 MENSSKHYSSDNMS
+1 MTNTS
-15 KTLYEELVS
+15 YEKLVE

-38 EDIIADFLKSI
+38 QDIIADFLMYI
-49 KENDPDITYDVALL
+49 KETDADITYDITLL

-87 LSKLLGENTKSIED
+87 LSNLLGESTKSIEN
-101 KLASVGDMGEITQEL
+101 KLAEVGDMGEISEEL
-116 VKNNKQV
+116 IKNNKQV
-123 TFFKVPLTI
+123 TFFKVPLTV
-132 KKVIS
+132 KKVLS

-143 SITGSNSQNKKLNLI
+143 SITGSKSQNKKINYL

-178 EKLRIGV
+178 ERLRIGV

-193 IAKAYSIDKEVIDRA
+193 IAQAYNIDKEIIDRA
-208 YMLSNDLGEVAR
+208 YMLSNDLGEVAS
-220 RAQDSIESVQ
+220 RAQESVK

-244 AQLSPGIEESV
+244 AQLSPGIKESIT
-255 DEMKEVICETKYDGI
+255 EMKKVICETKYDGI

-275 KKDDEIKIFTRRLE
+275 HYNNKTKIFTRRLE
-289 NVTSALPEIVEYV
+289 NVTNALPEVVEYIEE
-302 RDALPDEDYIIEGE
+302 ALPSKDFIVEGE
-316 VIATKDNQPIS
+316 VIATKDNKPIS

-334 VKRKYDVDKMR
+334 VKRKYDIDKMR

-356 VLYYKTPV
+356 VLYYDKPT
-364 AEESLGKRREILE
+364 AELPIIQRRQLLE
-377 SIVTTSDDVE
+377 EIVTTSKNVE
-387 LSTMKVVTPENNQD
+387 LSTMKIVSQENYTE
-401 AVDLFNWSID
+401 AEKLFTWSID
-411 NGHEGIMFKDITSP
+411 EGHEGIMFKDVTSP

-432 KNMLKFKPV
+432 KNMLKYKPL

-451 GIYGKGKRANFFGS
+451 GTYGKGKRAKFFGS
-465 YLLSLLDSETGEYK
+465 YLLSLLDEKTGEYK

-489 DEMLASLTERMQQYI
+489 DDLLASLTKRMEKLI
-504 LSTSEQTVTF
+504 ISKSEQNVLF
-514 KPAVILEVAFSEIV
+514 KPKVILEIAYSEIV

-537 SLRFPAIKRIRDD
+537 SLRFPAIKGVRDD
-550 IGLDQVDT
+550 IGLDEVDT
-558 IDKLMQL
+558 LSKLHQMID
-565 IELQN
+565 LQK

>member
-1 MENSSKHYSSDNMS
+1 MTNTS
-15 KTLYEELVS
+15 YEKLVE

-38 EDIIADFLKSI
+38 QDIIADFLMYI
-49 KENDPDITYDVALL
+49 KETDADITYDITLL

-87 LSKLLGENTKSIED
+87 LSNLLGESTKSIEN
-101 KLASVGDMGEITQEL
+101 KLAEVGDMGEISEEL
-116 VKNNKQV
+116 IKNNKQV
-123 TFFKVPLTI
+123 TFFKVPLTV
-132 KKVIS
+132 KKVLS

-143 SITGSNSQNKKLNLI
+143 SITGSKSQNKKINYL

-178 EKLRIGV
+178 ERLRIGV

-193 IAKAYSIDKEVIDRA
+193 IAQAYNIDKEIIDRA
-208 YMLSNDLGEVAR
+208 YMLSNDLGEVAS
-220 RAQDSIESVQ
+220 RAQESIESVK

-244 AQLSPGIEESV
+244 AQLSPGIKESIT
-255 DEMKEVICETKYDGI
+255 EMKKVICETKYDGI

-275 KKDDEIKIFTRRLE
+275 HYNNKTKIFTRRLE
-289 NVTSALPEIVEYV
+289 NVTNALPEVVEYIEE
-302 RDALPDEDYIIEGE
+302 ALPSKDFIVEGE
-316 VIATKDNQPIS
+316 VIATKDNKPIS

-334 VKRKYDVDKMR
+334 VKRKYDIDKMR

-356 VLYYKTPV
+356 VLYYDKPT
-364 AEESLGKRREILE
+364 AELPIIQRRQLLE
-377 SIVTTSDDVE
+377 EIVTTSKNVE
-387 LSTMKVVTPENNQD
+387 LSTMKIVSQENYTE
-401 AVDLFNWSID
+401 AEKLFTWSID
-411 NGHEGIMFKDITSP
+411 EGHEGIMFKDVTSP

-432 KNMLKFKPV
+432 KNMLKYKPL

-451 GIYGKGKRANFFGS
+451 GTYGKGKRAKFFGS
-465 YLLSLLDSETGEYK
+465 YLLSLLDEKTGEYK

-489 DEMLASLTERMQQYI
+489 DNLLASLTKRMEKLI
-504 LSTSEQTVTF
+504 ISKSEQNVLF
-514 KPAVILEVAFSEIV
+514 KPKVILEVAYSEIV

-537 SLRFPAIKRIRDD
+537 SLRFPAIKGVRDD
-550 IGLDQVDT
+550 IGLDEVDT
-558 IDKLMQL
+558 LSKLHQMID
-565 IELQN
+565 LQK

>member
-1 MENSSKHYSSDNMS
+1 MTNTS
-15 KTLYEELVS
+15 YEKLVE

-38 EDIIADFLKSI
+38 QDIIADFLMYI
-49 KENDPDITYDVALL
+49 KETDADITYDITLL

-87 LSKLLGENTKSIED
+87 LSNLLGESTKSIEN
-101 KLASVGDMGEITQEL
+101 KLAEVGDMGEISEEL
-116 VKNNKQV
+116 IKNNKQV
-123 TFFKVPLTI
+123 TFFKVPLTV
-132 KKVIS
+132 KKVLS

-143 SITGSNSQNKKLNLI
+143 SITGSKSQNKKINYL

-178 EKLRIGV
+178 ERLRIGV

-193 IAKAYSIDKEVIDRA
+193 IAQAYNIDKEIIDRA
-208 YMLSNDLGEVAR
+208 YMLSNDLGEVAS
-220 RAQDSIESVQ
+220 RAQESIESVK

-244 AQLSPGIEESV
+244 AQLSPGIKESIT
-255 DEMKEVICETKYDGI
+255 EMKKVICETKYDGI

-275 KKDDEIKIFTRRLE
+275 HYNNKTKIFTRRLE
-289 NVTSALPEIVEYV
+289 NVTNALPEVVEYIEE
-302 RDALPDEDYIIEGE
+302 ALPSKDFIVEGE
-316 VIATKDNQPIS
+316 VIATKDNKPIS

-334 VKRKYDVDKMR
+334 VKRKYDIDKMR

-356 VLYYKTPV
+356 VLYYDKPT
-364 AEESLGKRREILE
+364 AELPIIQRRQLLE
-377 SIVTTSDDVE
+377 EIVTTSKNVE
-387 LSTMKVVTPENNQD
+387 LSTMKIVSQENYTE
-401 AVDLFNWSID
+401 AEKLFTWSID
-411 NGHEGIMFKDITSP
+411 EGHEGIMFKDVTSP

-432 KNMLKFKPV
+432 KNMLKYKPL

-451 GIYGKGKRANFFGS
+451 GTYGKGKRAKFFGS
-465 YLLSLLDSETGEYK
+465 YLLSLLDEKTGEYK

-489 DEMLASLTERMQQYI
+489 DDLLASLTKRMEKLI
-504 LSTSEQTVTF
+504 ISKSEPNVLF
-514 KPAVILEVAFSEIV
+514 KPKVILEIAYSEIV

-537 SLRFPAIKRIRDD
+537 SLRFPAIKGVRDD
-550 IGLDQVDT
+550 IGLDEVDT
-558 IDKLMQL
+558 LSKLHQMID
-565 IELQN
+565 LQK